1 MTPELE
7 RMFHDIRSR
16 AGDVPGASGDLP
28 SSDELLQRHL
38 HSATVGMLLRA
49 LHEFLCIYPSWAA
62 CSRAFAAALVMPTVP
77 RAFPSL
83 DKILQLH
90 LRSATVDV
98 LCTLQVLWH
107 TPVRNAEVTNIEC
120 DSSGVTF
127 PVTSYGR
134 GTG

>member
-77 RAFPSL
+77 RGLPQPGQDFAAAPALCHSGRA
-83 DKILQLH
+83 LH
-90 LRSATVDV
+90 PAS
-98 LCTLQVLWH
+98 TLAHSCSQ
-107 TPVRNAEVTNIEC
+107 C
-120 DSSGVTF
+120 
-127 PVTSYGR
+127 
-134 GTG
+134 